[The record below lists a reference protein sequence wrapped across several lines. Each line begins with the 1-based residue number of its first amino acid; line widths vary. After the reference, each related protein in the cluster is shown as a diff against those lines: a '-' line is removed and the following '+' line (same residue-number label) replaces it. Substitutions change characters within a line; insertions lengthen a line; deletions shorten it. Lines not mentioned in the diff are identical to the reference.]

1 MSDRLAPNC
10 GVLIIDVAGSV
21 RLRRELGEVA
31 AGRQI
36 MHLLDSIIAAAR
48 ARGASFI
55 KAYGDDV
62 LAIFEQDAIP
72 AASEVAVQAQQ
83 LAQEMGLQLY
93 AGFHRGDV
101 QFRLTDGH
109 LDAIGQTIN
118 FVARLHK
125 LTEDAPGQIFIVEE
139 SIPELPA
146 RLRDL
151 VQPFGQRSL
160 KGLGRYNVW
169 TLNWRAADTCTSTVY
184 ASGPAPGAQGSM
196 LTIGHGER
204 RLSWTGDDNK
214 HRVGRGSACELSI
227 ADPQLRISTM
237 HLVIDCID
245 GYWFVQDISRNGTW
259 LSGDDGQ
266 ELQLPYCQKAMLPQ
280 SGRLSLGRPA
290 AQDPEQRY
298 CLQFAIEPLN
308 ADDEPATRS

>member
-1 MSDRLAPNC
+1 
-10 GVLIIDVAGSV
+10 VK
-21 RLRRELGEVA
+21 LRREIGDVA
-31 AGRQI
+31 AGRQLL
-36 MHLLDSIIAAAR
+36 HLLDSASSPPARTRRQLHQGLWRRR
-48 ARGASFI
+48 ARDLRERRNSVSAG
-55 KAYGDDV
+55 
-62 LAIFEQDAIP
+62 
-72 AASEVAVQAQQ
+72 EVAVQAQQ

-101 QFRLTDGH
+101 QFRQTDGH

-139 SIPELPA
+139 TIAELPA

-160 KGLGRYNVW
+160 KGLGRYNIW

-184 ASGPAPGAQGSM
+184 ASGPAPGTLGSS
-196 LTIGHGER
+196 LTLQHGDLK
-204 RLSWTGDDNK
+204 LSWFGDDKK
-214 HRVGRGSACELSI
+214 HRLGRGSGCELPI
-227 ADPQLRISTM
+227 ADAELRISTT

-245 GYWFVQDISRNGTW
+245 GYWFVQDISRNGSW
-259 LSGDDGQ
+259 LSGDDGH
-266 ELQLPYCQKAMLPQ
+266 ELQLPYCQKAMLPR

-290 AQDPEQRY
+290 SLDPAQRY
-298 CLQFAIEPLN
+298 CVQFTIEAISAAN
-308 ADDEPATRS
+308 EPATRS